1 MTLSRI
7 APWLVLAPLLGCQ
20 GFSKLDYSTFGRAMW
35 QRPDDVIAALALQ
48 PGDQVADLG
57 AGEGYFIP
65 YLSAAV
71 PEGRV
76 YAVEVDPERIA
87 VLEERFGG
95 DDDNVEVVSGEF
107 TDPKLP
113 DQRVDLVLIV
123 NTYHHIGAG
132 GDGTEREDYFR
143 RLRDDL
149 SPRGRVVLLE
159 PDPDRGGLLGLF
171 TPSDH
176 GTTLPNLDA
185 EMGAAGYT
193 RSESYDLLPIQQF
206 EVYTPTP

>member
-20 GFSKLDYSTFGRAMW
+20 GFSKLDYSTLGRAMW

-48 PGDQVADLG
+48 PGDHVADLG
-57 AGEGYFIP
+57 AGDGYFVP

-87 VLEERFGG
+87 ILKERFGG
-95 DDDNVEVVSGEF
+95 DEDNVEVVSGEF
-107 TDPKLP
+107 ADPKLP
-113 DQRVDLVLIV
+113 DRSVDLVLIV
-123 NTYHHIGAG
+123 NTYHHIGG
-132 GDGTEREDYFR
+132 SGEERENYFR
-143 RLRDDL
+143 TLRSDL

-159 PDPDRGGLLGLF
+159 PDPDHGGLLGLF

-176 GTTLPNLDA
+176 GTKLPDLDT
-185 EMGAAGYT
+185 EMSAAGYT

-206 EVYTPTP
+206 EVYTPAP